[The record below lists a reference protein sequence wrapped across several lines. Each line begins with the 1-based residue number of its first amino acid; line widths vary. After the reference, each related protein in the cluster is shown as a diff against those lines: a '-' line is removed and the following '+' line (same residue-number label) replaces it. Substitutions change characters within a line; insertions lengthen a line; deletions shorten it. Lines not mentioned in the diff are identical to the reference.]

1 VTFPKSDNEK
11 SDVVKYSTLEE
22 IIKSDAKKNLTLK
35 DVHSLLQQ
43 IKESVEHFE
52 LESELNNLYQIK
64 LSISKSTPYYAN
76 CISIG
81 QFVARNKSVYFAEP
95 TYKTETYE
103 DIEKPDK
110 MDVLRGIQTKP
121 YTITK
126 KREVID
132 GYELKENYPYEHISI
147 EVNANYPNINSYN
160 CTIAFVTSDRKIKL
174 YYFISNYI
182 KENWNKRTL
191 NSRYEW
197 DANEFN
203 LIDSVQI
210 IEYIKSINV
219 AINQRI
225 TSDIKRQFESFNN
238 E

>member
-1 VTFPKSDNEK
+1 
-11 SDVVKYSTLEE
+11 
-22 IIKSDAKKNLTLK
+22 
-35 DVHSLLQQ
+35 
-43 IKESVEHFE
+43 
-52 LESELNNLYQIK
+52 
-64 LSISKSTPYYAN
+64 
-76 CISIG
+76 
-81 QFVARNKSVYFAEP
+81 
-95 TYKTETYE
+95 
-103 DIEKPDK
+103 